1 MENKPITKFLRFTAC
16 LYVIIGVWSAI
27 VGVLAIVSLIALP
40 GLTDLMAEAGEVA
53 LEVTPLT
60 YISIAVSL
68 ICAVADVVLGIMA
81 LKHKNLNIVYKI
93 GIVTMIASEVFTAT
107 ELSSVADWVT
117 LALGLVVPVLFLI
130 AVLKQ
135 IKLDGE
141 TK

>member
-40 GLTDLMAEAGEVA
+40 GLTDLMAEAGEAA
-53 LEVTPLT
+53 LQVTPLT

>member
-40 GLTDLMAEAGEVA
+40 GLTDLMAEAGEAA

-93 GIVTMIASEVFTAT
+93 GIITMIASEVFTAT

>member
-40 GLTDLMAEAGEVA
+40 GLTDLMAEAGEAA

-68 ICAVADVVLGIMA
+68 ICAIIDVVLGIMA

-93 GIVTMIASEVFTAT
+93 GIITMIASEVFTAT